1 MIILYF
7 SGKGYYTMALESIR
21 LLTIENFYVNV
32 VTATVLNH
40 KANEINNRFYY
51 RRLITQ
57 ENSHYSIARRF

>member
-1 MIILYF
+1 
-7 SGKGYYTMALESIR
+7 MALESIR

-57 ENSHYSIARRF
+57 ENSHHSIARRF